1 MRTDGNKRLD
11 PLPIVTARLSDEF
24 ANRFDSGTI
33 SLVAAEE
40 IASLGEVRIHDF
52 VPILAHR
59 RIRSRLR
66 SLARSAE
73 RRGGTE
79 GGPSATPKS

>member
-1 MRTDGNKRLD
+1 MRTDGNERLD

-24 ANRFDSGTI
+24 ADRFDPGTI

-59 RIRSRLR
+59 RGRARLR
-66 SLARSAE
+66 SLARVE
-73 RRGGTE
+73 
-79 GGPSATPKS
+79 PSSGKSPRTTGIE